1 MKVKFV
7 LVSIIFVLFLISCKR
22 LSHKT
27 DVVKEI
33 VLWETY
39 NEEEHQ
45 VFKKI
50 VEMFEHRN
58 PNIKIKVQRLP
69 WSGHQSKL
77 LVAMISHT
85 APDIA
90 RIDIGWMPRLVKSGS
105 LYDLTD
111 FGGLELAKKLVP
123 AAVGSCIYPEAFF
136 VEGSSLTKLH
146 IFGIPDQTTGVAL
159 FYNKEI
165 FKKFGIK
172 TVPTTWQEFIEVGK
186 QLTRD
191 TNNDGKPD
199 IFGFGMWGGLWW
211 SFPFFNTFGVEF
223 VDETCRYCV
232 LEDSKENFINALSLM
247 KKLYDEKIEAGAW
260 ITGAINPDIG
270 FMNGMYAMIFTG
282 PWNVKRFKDAKINF
296 GITLIPRGPKG
307 TSTNVG
313 GTNMVVLRHT
323 KYPYECYKFLE
334 FLVSKEV
341 QKFWCEQLGQIPV
354 NLEVLPEIDFSKHP
368 EIKIFAEQMKYAKP
382 RPKVLDYDLLEEIMS
397 TEIYS
402 YLTGQKTA
410 EAVFYSAKEKIE
422 TQLLKEE

>member
-1 MKVKFV
+1 MIMKKMFTYIAAIMIA
-7 LVSIIFVLFLISCKR
+7 IIFTSCEK
-22 LSHKT
+22 LKKET
-27 DVVKEI
+27 KVTKEI
-33 VLWETY
+33 ILWETY

-50 VEMFEHRN
+50 VEIFESKN
-58 PNIKIKVQRLP
+58 PDIKIKVQRLP
-69 WSGHQSKL
+69 WGGHQSKL

-111 FGGLELAKKLVP
+111 FGALELAKKLVP
-123 AAVGSCIYPEAFF
+123 AAVESCIYPEAFF
-136 VEGSSLTKLH
+136 VEGSTSTQLH

-159 FYNKEI
+159 FYNK
-165 FKKFGIK
+165 KLLRKFGI
-172 TVPTTWQEFIEVGK
+172 TEIPSTWEEFVTIGRK
-186 QLTRD
+186 LTRD
-191 TNNDGKPD
+191 TDGDGKPN
-199 IFGFGMWGGLWW
+199 IFGFGMWSGLWW
-211 SFPFFNTFGVEF
+211 SFPFFNTYGVEF
-223 VDETCRYCV
+223 VDITSRFCT
-232 LEDSKENFINALSLM
+232 LENHKEAFIQALSLM

-270 FMNGMYAMIFTG
+270 FMNEMYAMIFTG
-282 PWNVKRFKDAKINF
+282 PWNVKRFKDAKLDF

-313 GTNMVVLRHT
+313 GTNMVVLKHT
-323 KYPYECYKFLE
+323 KYPKECYKFLE

-341 QKFWCEQLGQIPV
+341 QKLWCEQLGQIPV

-368 EIKIFAEQMKYAKP
+368 EIKIFAEQMKYAKA
-382 RPKVLDYDLLEEIMS
+382 RPKVLDYDMLEEVMS

-410 EAVFYSAKEKIE
+410 DDVLNSAKQKIE
-422 TQLLKEE
+422 S